1 MLQGV
6 LVCLLSSLCLCAQA
20 DNLRLVTG
28 DDYAPFTGQAL
39 PGGGMLTQV
48 VKAVLDERS
57 IAHSLDW
64 RPWNRGYLKTLQGE
78 YDATFPY
85 VRTPQREQEYLY
97 SAALSVAEQ
106 HIFSR
111 AAEPIE
117 LDDPASLQGRRFCY
131 PLGWQPPKALQELLD
146 QGVLTRHSPTG
157 LKECARLLLLGRD
170 DFFISDLRLGETA
183 LRLTGADL
191 SLFRRSVSAISN
203 STLHL
208 IVPHKH
214 PQGPQLIEQFNLGL
228 RALQDSGRY
237 QQMIDSYLQARDAG
251 LTQLAGQHIGGGGRR
266 QGEEQHQQGTF
277 HRRQLQ
283 PIGHRPG
290 QQRHSQQAQQAVAEQ
305 GRNFAAQL
313 LGLQCRADAEQAQR
327 QTGGGQQAEQTLA
340 AAGQA
345 DATEVDQGPG
355 QAGENQ
361 RVLQDRQ
368 QQAARTDAALGGQRP
383 DRQHVDR
390 GHHQSQHQRGQAQA
404 WLAKQAA
411 HCGQTQVGI
420 EAQGALGKRPE
431 TPRRPAPHP
440 AHQQQGQPGQTQGQ
454 HDCQGQA
461 RQRGVIQRGRGQ
473 AAQQQGG
480 KQDEVVQ
487 PLGSGPERLV
497 GKGLA
502 AQQITGDY
510 QGEQGP

>member
-1 MLQGV
+1 MLQRV

-97 SAALSVAEQ
+97 SAALFVAEQ

-251 LTQLAGQHIGGGGRR
+251 LTEQAQQQRQAGRR
-266 QGEEQHQQGTF
+266 QQG
-277 HRRQLQ
+277 L
-283 PIGHRPG
+283 
-290 QQRHSQQAQQAVAEQ
+290 
-305 GRNFAAQL
+305 
-313 LGLQCRADAEQAQR
+313 
-327 QTGGGQQAEQTLA
+327 
-340 AAGQA
+340 
-345 DATEVDQGPG
+345 
-355 QAGENQ
+355 
-361 RVLQDRQ
+361 
-368 QQAARTDAALGGQRP
+368 
-383 DRQHVDR
+383 
-390 GHHQSQHQRGQAQA
+390 
-404 WLAKQAA
+404 
-411 HCGQTQVGI
+411 
-420 EAQGALGKRPE
+420 
-431 TPRRPAPHP
+431 
-440 AHQQQGQPGQTQGQ
+440 
-454 HDCQGQA
+454 
-461 RQRGVIQRGRGQ
+461 
-473 AAQQQGG
+473 
-480 KQDEVVQ
+480 
-487 PLGSGPERLV
+487 
-497 GKGLA
+497 
-502 AQQITGDY
+502 
-510 QGEQGP
+510 